1 MARLN
6 GILKI
11 EGTLQDM
18 TFYKTQ
24 DGHLVKTKSGVSGD
38 RIANDP
44 AFARTRENGSEF
56 GSSASAGKL
65 LRDAVRTM
73 VSTAS
78 DNRVTS
84 RVTQI
89 MTQIKNLD
97 TTSPRGERTVDVGI
111 GTPEGKALLN
121 GFNFNDK
128 AILGAILYK
137 PYSVNTSTGVISVA
151 NLVPIN
157 DVAAPAGTTHLS
169 LKGAFA
175 IVDFA
180 AGTSEV
186 GYTNTENLAVDGT
199 STSVTLTPATVP
211 GGTGIKLFLLQIEF
225 FQQVNS
231 IQYSLNNGA
240 YNALAIIEVV

>member
-1 MARLN
+1 MAKLK

-11 EGTLQDM
+11 EGTLQEM

-24 DGHLVKTKSGVSGD
+24 DGNLVKTKSGVSGD

-56 GSSASAGKL
+56 GSSATAGKL
-65 LRDAVRTM
+65 LRDAVRNM
-73 VSTAS
+73 VATAS

-89 MTQIKNLD
+89 MTQIKNFD
-97 TTSPRGERTVDVGI
+97 TTSLRGERSVDVGI
-111 GTPEGKALLN
+111 ATAEGKALLK

-137 PYSVNTSTGVISVA
+137 PYAVNTTTGVISIA
-151 NLVPIN
+151 DLVPIN
-157 DVAAPAGTTHLS
+157 DIAVPSGTTHVS
-169 LKGAFA
+169 MKGAFA
-175 IVDFA
+175 IVDFD
-180 AGTSEV
+180 AGTSDV
-186 GYTNTENLAVDGT
+186 GYTNITNLPVDGT
-199 STSVTLTPATVP
+199 STAVTLTPASVP
-211 GGTGIKLFLLQIEF
+211 AGTGTKLYLLQIEF
-225 FQQVNS
+225 FQEVNAV
-231 IQYSLNNGA
+231 QYSLNNGA

>member
-1 MARLN
+1 MAKLK

-11 EGTLQDM
+11 EGTLQEM

-24 DGHLVKTKSGVSGD
+24 DGNLVKTKSGVSGD

-56 GSSASAGKL
+56 GSSATAGKL
-65 LRDAVRTM
+65 LRDAVRNM
-73 VSTAS
+73 VATAS

-84 RVTQI
+84 RVTQV

-97 TTSPRGERTVDVGI
+97 TTSLRGDRTVDVGI
-111 GTPEGKALLN
+111 ATPEGQALLK

-137 PYSVNTSTGVISVA
+137 PYAVNTTTGVISIA
-151 NLVPIN
+151 DLVPLN
-157 DVAAPAGTTHLS
+157 DIAVPSGTTHVS
-169 LKGAFA
+169 VKGAFA

-180 AGTSEV
+180 AGTSDV
-186 GYTNTENLAVDGT
+186 GYTNSTNLPIDGT

-211 GGTGIKLFLLQIEF
+211 AGAGTKLYLLQIEF
-225 FQQVNS
+225 FQEVNAV
-231 IQYSLNNGA
+231 QYSLNNGA
-240 YNALAIIEVV
+240 YNALAIIEVA

>member
-1 MARLN
+1 MAKLK

-11 EGTLQDM
+11 EGTLQEM

-24 DGHLVKTKSGVSGD
+24 DGNLVKTKSGVSGD

-56 GSSASAGKL
+56 GSSATAGKV
-65 LRDAVRTM
+65 LRDAIRNM
-73 VSTAS
+73 VATAS

-97 TTSPRGERTVDVGI
+97 TTSLRGDRTVDVGI
-111 GTPEGKALLN
+111 ATAEGKALLKN
-121 GFNFNDK
+121 FNFNDK

-137 PYSVNTSTGVISVA
+137 PYTVTTATGVIDIA
-151 NLVPIN
+151 NLVPIT
-157 DVAAPAGTTHLS
+157 DIAAPSGTTHVS

-175 IVDFA
+175 IVDFDL
-180 AGTSEV
+180 GTSDV
-186 GYTNTENLAVDGT
+186 GYTNVENLPIDGT
-199 STSVTLTPATVP
+199 STSVTLTPASVP
-211 GGTGIKLFLLQIEF
+211 SGTGTKLYLLQIEF
-225 FQQVNS
+225 FQEVNAV
-231 IQYSLNNGA
+231 QYPLNNGA

>member
-1 MARLN
+1 MAKLN

-97 TTSPRGERTVDVGI
+97 TTSMRGERTVDVGI
-111 GTPEGKALLN
+111 GTAEGKALLKD
-121 GFNFNDK
+121 FNFNDK

-137 PYSVNTSTGVISVA
+137 PYAVNTSTGVISIA

-157 DVAAPAGTTHLS
+157 DIAAPSGSTHVS

-180 AGTSEV
+180 AGTSDV
-186 GYTNTENLAVDGT
+186 GYTNIENLPIDGT

-211 GGTGIKLFLLQIEF
+211 SGTGIKLFLLQVEF
-225 FQQVNS
+225 FQEVNAV
-231 IQYSLNNGA
+231 QYSLNNGA